1 MLPDD
6 EKEPHLRRQ
15 PPTMN
20 LDLNTLKSKDVNEL
34 KMLGKKNKAV
44 MMFVSLAGKPTRRET
59 DELTAIWQNS
69 LFNANYEVTRYIVE
83 DDRAIF
89 MVKDGS
95 LVYEIKDFLVKQEKC
110 LEVTIDNEKFDG
122 QHPSVAKYLKSDHKG
137 DL

>member
-1 MLPDD
+1 
-6 EKEPHLRRQ
+6 
-15 PPTMN
+15 MN
-20 LDLNTLKSKDVNEL
+20 MDLNTLKGKDVNEM

-44 MMFVSLAGKPTRRET
+44 MMFVTLAGKPSRRET

-69 LFNANYEVTRYIVE
+69 LFNANFEVTRYIVE

-95 LVYEIKDFLVKQEKC
+95 LVYEIKDFLVKQDKC

-122 QHPSVAKYLKSDHKG
+122 QHPSVAKQRQDTARD